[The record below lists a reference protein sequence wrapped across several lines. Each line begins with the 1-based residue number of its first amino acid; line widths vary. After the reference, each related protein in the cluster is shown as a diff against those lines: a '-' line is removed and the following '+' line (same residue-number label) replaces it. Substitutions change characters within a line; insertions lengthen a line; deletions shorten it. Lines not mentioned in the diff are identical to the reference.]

1 MPHARCLTLATSA
14 AVLLATTPALAASPG
29 PSHDASATGA
39 RERERSPADAGRITI
54 DRVVGF
60 GSPSYRYA
68 APLAMLGG
76 LGSGGTLLAPVSA
89 STFRIGDQT
98 SQSLSLRPSLDVGLG
113 KRFTFGAEL
122 GLTFDRSHLENYGA
136 SGQSATIRSTSWYV
150 EPRIGY
156 WIALSPHIGL
166 WPRVGAGVGGS
177 TSRATSTGSDI
188 GPLRLRGST
197 DALSARSDVR
207 LVAVLADHI
216 LVSFGPEAS
225 YSYVHGAS
233 TRAALGGSASL
244 GVLF

>member
-1 MPHARCLTLATSA
+1 MPRLRCLTLATFASL
-14 AVLLATTPALAASPG
+14 LLATTPALAASPG

-39 RERERSPADAGRITI
+39 GARERSPADAGRITI
-54 DRVVGF
+54 DRVIGF

-68 APLAMLGG
+68 APLAGLGG

-89 STFRIGDQT
+89 STFRGGDQT

-113 KRFTFGAEL
+113 KQFTFGAEL
-122 GLTFDRSHLENYGA
+122 GLTFDRSRIENYGV
-136 SGQSATIRSTSWYV
+136 GQSATIRSTSWHV
-150 EPRIGY
+150 EPRVGY
-156 WIALSPHIGL
+156 WIALAPHIGL
-166 WPRVGAGVGGS
+166 WPRVGAGVGSS
-177 TSRATSTGSDI
+177 TSRTTPTDPALAGF
-188 GPLRLRGST
+188 GGST